1 MQVRKRFAYTLY
13 RSLSFLVLAF
23 AFLPLLQAQKVAF
36 ENHTLKTGLPQNY
49 VNDVTQD
56 HQGYIW
62 FATQV
67 GAARYDGYTYEHFNL
82 SSGLPDDEVNCL
94 LVDHDGEIWFGTQ
107 GGIGVY
113 NGSEF
118 EQYTV
123 ENGLVDNRV
132 DGMIEDLDGN
142 IWAWTAYG
150 ISIITGDT
158 ILNYSKEDALT
169 DNNVQDVL
177 VDSQGRVHLATY
189 SKPGI
194 TIFTDPYSYE
204 RDTVD
209 QIVRDIIEVA
219 PGEIWYA
226 TQGMGILVKSDKGD
240 HSLGMA
246 DGLYDEIVLS
256 LLKDRSGKIWCGT
269 YEAGLFV
276 YEGGRFQHV
285 DTPYD
290 YEPLAAELFED
301 SRGRLWIREFQD
313 GVWLLDDH
321 IFKHFTKDNNLVHD
335 HVSAIFEDRFSNIW
349 MATRGGASKYGRA
362 IFDIYD
368 MDTGLPSNTIQV
380 VLNDSRGRV
389 WFGAD
394 NYLQY
399 LHGDTV
405 VSFGE
410 ENGFIYLH
418 SNSGLASEEESAY
431 TAIPLPL
438 SFAEDHRQNI
448 YIGTDFALFYYNGHS
463 IEQLGLEATINSL
476 LYTEEGQLWCATDS
490 GIHIL
495 NNETFTSL
503 GIEEGLLNLQVNS
516 LLQMGNVICCA
527 TEGGL
532 SLFDLSGQHIRN
544 YTDKDGLASAVY
556 LDVCSDTKD
565 NLWVATKSRGVSKID
580 PSMPQAIENFST
592 AQGLISNSTYFVEFA
607 DSVSLWIGTNL
618 GINVL
623 NIESGEIRLHGF
635 DEGFYP
641 IESYER
647 AISKGEN
654 GEFWIGTVEGLVHY
668 DPRYDISNSNPPE
681 LVLYPPVVYGIDNED
696 FSNGKSGI
704 SGVFPGKM
712 VFPYSKNSLG
722 FNFTGIHTTIP
733 SRNTF
738 SWYLEGFDKT
748 WSTPAKKRSVPY
760 MRLPNRHYTFHVKTY
775 NLDGVEVEEE
785 ASFAFSIKPPFW
797 KTIWFILLEVITG
810 MALLYG
816 TFKYR
821 ERKLIK
827 EKRIL
832 ETKVKL
838 RTREIEDQKVEIEA
852 QRDEISEQKNYVEE
866 QRDQI
871 ILQNRE
877 ITSSI
882 EYAKNIQQAVLPG
895 KRTLEKTLPEH
906 FILFKPRDIVSG
918 DFYWVE
924 KKDEQIVVCAADCTG
939 HGVPGAFMSLLGL
952 TFLNE
957 IVNHEGVLKSSE
969 ILNRLRSNI
978 MRSMSHKDEAEQAKD
993 GMDLALVVIDRQLGM
1008 LEFSGAYNPLILVRK
1023 GELIEYKGDK
1033 MPVGQHIGEEK
1044 PFTSQRVQLEHEDMI
1059 YLYSDG
1065 FPDQFGGEK
1074 GGKYKAR
1081 PFKNFLTQ
1089 ISNEPIKKQAELLE
1103 AELEGWMGDEPQVDD
1118 ILVTGIR
1125 YLK

>member
-1 MQVRKRFAYTLY
+1 MQVRKRFAYTVY
-13 RSLSFLVLAF
+13 RRLSFLLLAF
-23 AFLPLLQAQKVAF
+23 ASITLLQGQKVPF
-36 ENHTLKTGLPQNY
+36 ENHTLKTGLPQNSVY
-49 VNDVTQD
+49 DIKQD

-67 GAARYDGYTYEHFNL
+67 GAARYDGYTYEHFHISN
-82 SSGLPDDEVNCL
+82 GLPDDEVNCL
-94 LVDHDGEIWFGTQ
+94 LVAQDGKIWFGTQ

-113 NGSEF
+113 DGNVF
-118 EQYTV
+118 EQFTV
-123 ENGLVDNRV
+123 ESGLVDNRV

-142 IWAWTAYG
+142 VWIWTAYG
-150 ISIITGDT
+150 ISVITGDT
-158 ILNYSKEDALT
+158 ILSYSKDDALT
-169 DNNVQDVL
+169 ENNVQDAF
-177 VDSQGRVHLATY
+177 VDSRGRVHLATY

-194 TIFTDPYSYE
+194 TIFTDPHSYE
-204 RDTVD
+204 KLP
-209 QIVRDIIEVA
+209 QEEIVREIIEVA

-226 TQGMGILVKSDKGD
+226 TQGMGILVHKDQEKYW
-240 HSLGMA
+240 LGVE
-246 DGLYDEIVLS
+246 DGLSDETVLC
-256 LLKDRSGKIWCGT
+256 LLKDKSGRIWCGT
-269 YEAGLFV
+269 LEEGLFV
-276 YEGGRFQHV
+276 YEEDRFRHV
-285 DTPYD
+285 DTPYE

-301 SRGRLWIREFQD
+301 SRGRLWIRGFDD
-313 GVWLLDDH
+313 GVWLLDNSV
-321 IFKHFTKDNNLVHD
+321 FKHFTIDNNLVHD
-335 HVSAIFEDRFSNIW
+335 YVWNIFEDRFGNIW
-349 MATRGGASKYGRA
+349 LATRGGASKYGRA

-368 MDTGLPSNTIQV
+368 MDLGLPSNTIQA
-380 VLNDSRGRV
+380 LLYDSRGRV

-394 NYLQY
+394 YSLQY
-399 LHGDTV
+399 LHGDTI

-410 ENGFIYLH
+410 ERGFSPDL
-418 SNSGLASEEESAY
+418 S
-431 TAIPLPL
+431 PL
-438 SFAEDHRQNI
+438 SFAEDSQQNI
-448 YIGTDFALFYYNGHS
+448 FIGTDFELLYFNGRS
-463 IEQLGLEATINSL
+463 IEEVGLDKTINNL

-490 GIHIL
+490 GVYIYM
-495 NNETFTSL
+495 NETFDTL
-503 GIEEGLLNLQVNS
+503 GIEEGLVNLQVNS
-516 LLQMGNVICCA
+516 LLQMGDVICCA

-544 YTDKDGLASAVY
+544 YTEEDGLASAVY
-556 LDVCSDTKD
+556 LDISCDTRN

-580 PSMPQAIENFST
+580 PSKPHAIENFST

-623 NIESGEIRLHGF
+623 NIESGEISLHGY

-641 IESYER
+641 IEPYER
-647 AISKGEN
+647 AISKGEK

-668 DPRYDISNSNPPE
+668 DPRYDVKNPNPPE
-681 LVLYPPVVYGIDNED
+681 LVLYPPVVDGIT
-696 FSNGKSGI
+696 
-704 SGVFPGKM
+704 GVFPGEM
-712 VFPYSKNSLG
+712 VFPYSKNSLV

-733 SRNTF
+733 SRNSF

-748 WSTPAKKRSVPY
+748 WSLPANKRSVPY
-760 MRLPNRHYTFHVKTY
+760 MRLPNGHYVFRVKTF

-785 ASFAFSIKPPFW
+785 ASFAFTVKPPFW
-797 KTIWFILLEVITG
+797 KTIWFILLELIT
-810 MALLYG
+810 AVTLIYG

-852 QRDEISEQKNYVEE
+852 QRDEISEQKSYVEE
-866 QRDQI
+866 QHDQI
-871 ILQNRE
+871 LLQNNE
-877 ITSSI
+877 ITASI
-882 EYAKNIQQAVLPG
+882 QYAKRIQQAVLPG
-895 KRTLEKTLPEH
+895 KITLEKTLPEH
-906 FILFKPRDIVSG
+906 FVFFKPRDIVSG

-924 KKDEQIVVCAADCTG
+924 KKEEQIVVCAADCTG
-939 HGVPGAFMSLLGL
+939 HGVPGAFMSMLGL

-957 IVNHEGVLKSSE
+957 IVNHERVLKASE

-978 MRSMSHKDEAEQAKD
+978 IRSMSHKDEAEMAKD
-993 GMDLALVVIDRQLGM
+993 GMDVALVVIDRQLGM

-1033 MPVGQHIGEEK
+1033 MPVGMHIGDEK
-1044 PFTSQRVQLEHEDMI
+1044 SFTSQRVQLEHRDMI
-1059 YLYSDG
+1059 YMYSDG

-1081 PFKNFLTQ
+1081 PFKNFLAR
-1089 ISNEPIKKQAELLE
+1089 ISSEPVKKQMSLLE
-1103 AELEGWMGDEPQVDD
+1103 AELKSWMGKEDQVDD
-1118 ILVTGIR
+1118 ILITGIR

>member
-13 RSLSFLVLAF
+13 KKLSFLVLAF
-23 AFLPLLQAQKVAF
+23 AFFPLLKAQKVAF
-36 ENHTLKTGLPQNY
+36 ENHTLKTGLPQNT
-49 VNDVTQD
+49 VSDIVQD
-56 HQGYIW
+56 HQGYLW
-62 FATQV
+62 FSTHV
-67 GAARYDGYTYEHFNL
+67 GVARYDGYTFEHFNL
-82 SSGLPDDEVNCL
+82 SNGLPDDEVNCL
-94 LVDHDGEIWFGTQ
+94 LVDQQGRIWFGTQ
-107 GGIGVY
+107 GGIGVF
-113 NGSEF
+113 NGESF
-118 EQYTV
+118 NQLTKDD
-123 ENGLVDNRV
+123 GLVDNRV

-150 ISIITGDT
+150 ISVITSDT
-158 ILNYSKEDALT
+158 ILKYSKEDALT

-194 TIFTDPYSYE
+194 TVFTDPYNYE
-204 RDTVD
+204 KMPQDE
-209 QIVRDIIEVA
+209 IVRDIIEVS

-226 TQGMGILVKSDKGD
+226 TQYLGILVRGAQGEYW
-240 HSLGMA
+240 LGKE
-246 DGLYDEIVLS
+246 DGLTDETVLC
-256 LLKDRSGKIWCGT
+256 LLKDKSGKIWCGT
-269 YEAGLFV
+269 LGEGLFV

-285 DTPYD
+285 ETPYD

-301 SRGRLWIREFQD
+301 SRGRIWIKGFID
-313 GVWLLDDH
+313 GVWMLDNST
-321 IFKHFTKDNNLVHD
+321 FKHFTIENNLVHD
-335 HVSAIFEDRFSNIW
+335 IVTAIFEDRFGNIW
-349 MATRGGASKYGRA
+349 MATQGGVSKFGRS
-362 IFDIYD
+362 IFEIYD
-368 MDTGLPSNTIQV
+368 LDNGLEANSIQAV
-380 VLNDSRGRV
+380 YYDSRGRI
-389 WFGAD
+389 WIGA
-394 NYLQY
+394 NNNLQY
-399 LHGDTV
+399 IEGERV
-405 VSFGE
+405 VTCGE
-410 ENGFIYLH
+410 EIGFPDD
-418 SNSGLASEEESAY
+418 AQ
-431 TAIPLPL
+431 PL
-438 SFAEDHRQNI
+438 SFVEDRLGNVF
-448 YIGTDFALFYYNGHS
+448 IGTDYELLYFTGQS
-463 IEQLGLEATINSL
+463 ITTIESTPSINSL
-476 LYTEEGQLWCATDS
+476 IYTDDGQLWCATDS
-490 GIHIL
+490 GVHIFA
-495 NNETFTSL
+495 NGEFSIL
-503 GIEEGLLNLQVNS
+503 GEEAGLVNMQVNS
-516 LLQMGNVICCA
+516 LLQMRQLICCA

-532 SLFDLSGQHIRN
+532 SLFDMSGQLIRN
-544 YTDKDGLASAVY
+544 YTEEDGLSPAVY
-556 LDVCSDTKD
+556 LDVTSDKQD

-580 PSMPQAIENFST
+580 PSIPGAVENFNT
-592 AQGLISNSTYFVEFA
+592 THGLVSNSTYFVEFA

-618 GINVL
+618 GINVF
-623 NIESGEIRLHGF
+623 NIETGEITLHGY

-641 IESYER
+641 LETYTR
-647 AISKGEN
+647 AISKGTE
-654 GEFWIGTVEGLVHY
+654 GDFWIGTVEGLVHY
-668 DPRYDISNSNPPE
+668 DPRYDVKDPYPPL
-681 LVLYPPVVYGIDNED
+681 LVLYPPLVDGVEYAGSPD
-696 FSNGKSGI
+696 GKSGI
-704 SGVFPGKM
+704 EGVFPEEM
-712 VFPYSKNSLG
+712 TFPYIKNSLE

-748 WSTPAKKRSVPY
+748 WSAPANTRSAPY
-760 MRLPNRHYTFHVKTY
+760 MRLPNGHYTFRVKAF
-775 NLDGVEVEEE
+775 NLDGVEVEQE
-785 ASFAFSIKPPFW
+785 ASFSFTIKPPFW
-797 KTIWFILLEVITG
+797 KTIWFILLEVITA

-852 QRDEISEQKNYVEE
+852 QRDEISEQKSYVEE

-924 KKDEQIVVCAADCTG
+924 KKEEQIVVCAADCTG

-978 MRSMSHKDEAEQAKD
+978 ILSMSHKDEAEQAKD

-1033 MPVGQHIGEEK
+1033 MPVGKHIVEELS
-1044 PFTSQRVQLEHEDMI
+1044 FTSQRIQLEHEDMI
-1059 YLYSDG
+1059 YMYSDG

-1089 ISNEPIKKQAELLE
+1089 ISSEPVKKQAELLE
-1103 AELEGWMGDEPQVDD
+1103 TELKRWMGEEPQVDD
-1118 ILVTGIR
+1118 ILVCGIR